1 MSLPAPVVS
10 ADEAAAL
17 IQHGQTLALSGFTL
31 AGDPKST
38 ARALAARARA
48 EHAAGREFQ
57 IGLITGASTGQS
69 VDGELALADAIA
81 WRTPFQ
87 SNPHLRAA
95 INAGRTRFFDLHL
108 SSLPQQIRYGFLGRV
123 DWAVIEAADLT
134 PDGYLIPTTSVGAS
148 PTFARCA
155 GRVIVELNRHHPAA
169 LRGLHDIYE
178 PADPPHRQPIP
189 LTDCH
194 TRIGTEHIA
203 IDPRK
208 IAAIV
213 ETTEPDE
220 TAAFAPRTEVT
231 RRIAGHVAD
240 FLAAELRAGRI
251 PAEFLPL
258 QVGLGNTANAVLAAL
273 GENPAI
279 PPFRMFTE
287 VIQDSVIDLL
297 RAGRVP
303 FATGT
308 SLRVSPPVLRA
319 LYDDLPFF
327 RSRLLLRPQEIT
339 NHPELI
345 RRLGLIAINTA
356 LEVDLFGNVNSTHV
370 MGRDM
375 MNGIG
380 GSGDFTRNAYL
391 SLFICPSVAKRG
403 SISAIVP
410 LVSHVD
416 HNEHSVQ
423 IIVTDQGVAD
433 LRGKSPAER
442 ARLILENC
450 AHPDFRAELHGYFD
464 RLAAGHTPS
473 TLTAA
478 YAMHDRYLRTRDM
491 HGVDWAHL
499 PGFR

>member
-1 MSLPAPVVS
+1 MSLPAPLLP
-10 ADEAAAL
+10 AAEAAAL
-17 IQHGQTLALSGFTL
+17 IQHGQTLGLSGFTL
-31 AGDPKST
+31 AGDPKAT

-48 EHAAGREFQ
+48 EHAAGRPFQ
-57 IGLITGASTGQS
+57 IGLVSGASTGQS

-87 SNPHLRAA
+87 SNKHLRAA
-95 INAGRTRFFDLHL
+95 INAGRTRFFDMHL
-108 SSLPQQIRYGFLGRV
+108 SSLPQQCRYGFLGKF
-123 DWAVIEAADLT
+123 DWAIIEASDLT
-134 PDGYLIPTTSVGAS
+134 PDGKLVPTTSVGAS
-148 PTFARCA
+148 PTFAGVADRI
-155 GRVIVELNRHHPAA
+155 IVELNRFHPPA

-189 LTDCH
+189 LTDCE
-194 TRIGTEHIA
+194 TRIGLPYIQL
-203 IDPRK
+203 DPAK

-213 ETTEPDE
+213 ETNEPDE
-220 TAAFAPRTEVT
+220 TAAFSPSSETT
-231 RRIAGHVAD
+231 QRIAGHVAD

-251 PAEFLPL
+251 PREFLPL

-287 VIQDSVIDLL
+287 VIQDSVISLL
-297 RAGRVP
+297 RSGRCP

-308 SLRVSPPVLRA
+308 SLRVSPDVLREMYA
-319 LYDDLPFF
+319 ELDFF
-327 RSRLLLRPQEIT
+327 KARLLLRPQEIT

-391 SLFICPSVAKRG
+391 SIFITPSVAKAG
-403 SISAIVP
+403 AISPIVP

-423 IIVTDQGVAD
+423 IIITDQGIAD

-450 AHPDFRAELHGYFD
+450 AHPDFRADLHGYYD
-464 RLAAGHTPS
+464 RLAEGHTPS

-478 YAMHDRYLRTRDM
+478 YAMHERYLRTKDM
-491 HGVDWAHL
+491 HGVDWATL

>member
-1 MSLPAPVVS
+1 MSQPAPLVS
-10 ADEAAAL
+10 AAEAASL
-17 IQHGQTLALSGFTL
+17 IHHGQTLGLSGFTL

-48 EHAAGREFQ
+48 EHDAGRPFQ
-57 IGLITGASTGQS
+57 VGLVSGASTGQS

-95 INAGRTRFFDLHL
+95 INSGRTRFFDMHL
-108 SSLPQQIRYGFLGRV
+108 STLPQQVRYGFLGKF
-123 DWAVIEAADLT
+123 DWAILEASDLT
-134 PDGYLIPTTSVGAS
+134 PDGKLTPTTSVGAS
-148 PTFARCA
+148 PTFAHVADRI
-155 GRVIVELNRHHPAA
+155 IVELNRFHPPG

-178 PADPPHRQPIP
+178 PLDPPHRQPIP

-194 TRIGTEHIA
+194 SRIGTPYIQL
-203 IDPRK
+203 DPKK

-213 ETTEPDE
+213 ETNQPDE
-220 TAAFAPRTEVT
+220 TAAFSPSNEATQ
-231 RRIAGHVAD
+231 RIAGHVAE

-251 PAEFLPL
+251 PPDFLPL

-273 GENPAI
+273 GENAAI
-279 PPFRMFTE
+279 PPFQMFTE
-287 VIQDSVIDLL
+287 VIQDSVIDLM
-297 RAGRVP
+297 RAGRIP

-308 SLRVSPPVLRA
+308 SLRVSPPVLESMYEE
-319 LYDDLPFF
+319 LDFF
-327 RSRLLLRPQEIT
+327 KSRMLLRPQEIT

-391 SLFICPSVAKRG
+391 SIFICPSVAKRG
-403 SISAIVP
+403 AISPIVP

-423 IIVTDQGVAD
+423 VVITDQGVAD
-433 LRGKSPAER
+433 LRGRSPNER
-442 ARLILENC
+442 AQLIMNHC
-450 AHPDFRAELHGYFD
+450 AHPDFREELHGYFD

-478 YAMHDRYLRTRDM
+478 YAMHERYLRTKDM
-491 HGVDWAHL
+491 HGVDWAGL